1 MNKPNPIADAIGV
14 VKLVSMHHANPGTV
28 SADTV
33 RDAADE
39 CIQRL
44 QGIPPQALE
53 LAALYCALFALLP
66 NRWLPYVTLTGD
78 TERPFGAVITDEAGN
93 IAATATGKT
102 VEGLATLIAA
112 KLSRPMA
119 GCGEVAQ

>member
-14 VKLVSMHHANPGTV
+14 VKLASMHHNNPGAV
-28 SADTV
+28 SAETV
-33 RDAADE
+33 RDAANE

-44 QGIPPQALE
+44 EAIPPRALD
-53 LAALYCALFALLP
+53 LAALYCALFAIMPERL
-66 NRWLPYVTLTGD
+66 LPYVTLTGSA
-78 TERPFGAVITDEAGN
+78 TYPFGAVIADEAN
-93 IAATATGKT
+93 NVAATGIGKS
-102 VEGLATLIAA
+102 VEGLTAIIAT

>member
-14 VKLVSMHHANPGTV
+14 VKLVSLHHANPGTV

-66 NRWLPYVTLTGD
+66 RRWLPYVTLTGD

-93 IAATATGKT
+93 IATHARGKT
-102 VEGLATLIAA
+102 VDSLVEFVRLRLPAGRGVAA
-112 KLSRPMA
+112 
-119 GCGEVAQ
+119 

>member
-14 VKLVSMHHANPGTV
+14 VKLVSMHHANPGAV
-28 SADTV
+28 SAATV

-39 CIQRL
+39 CIERL
-44 QGIPPQALE
+44 QAIPPQALE
-53 LAALYCALFALLP
+53 LAALYCALLALLP
-66 NRWLPYVTLTGD
+66 ARWLPYVTCTVD
-78 TERPFGAVITDEAGN
+78 IERPFGAVITDEAGN

-102 VEGLATLIAA
+102 VEGLTTLIAT

>member
-28 SADTV
+28 SAATV

-53 LAALYCALFALLP
+53 LAALYCALLAVLP
-66 NRWLPYVTLTGD
+66 VGLLPYVTLTNN
-78 TERPFGAVITDEAGN
+78 PSYPYGAVIADAANN
-93 IAATATGKT
+93 IAATAIGKS
-102 VEGLATLIAA
+102 VEGVTAIIAT

>member
-1 MNKPNPIADAIGV
+1 MNKPNPI
-14 VKLVSMHHANPGTV
+14 
-28 SADTV
+28 ADTV

-39 CIQRL
+39 CVQRL
-44 QGIPPQALE
+44 RGIPPQALE

-66 NRWLPYVTLTGD
+66 HRWLPYVTLTGD

-93 IAATATGKT
+93 IAATTIGKS
-102 VEGLATLIAA
+102 VEGVTALIAT
-112 KLSRPMA
+112 KLSRPLA

>member
-14 VKLVSMHHANPGTV
+14 VKLVSLHHANPGTV

-39 CIQRL
+39 CIERL

-78 TERPFGAVITDEAGN
+78 TERPFGAVITDEADN
-93 IAATATGKT
+93 IAATAIGKS
-102 VEGLATLIAA
+102 VEGVTAIIAA